1 MFNARTHA
9 LTHKLDS
16 IVSSAPRRYKNE
28 YLLSKMAK
36 EEHEMPQ
43 SESDVESESGEEN
56 RESDKSDNESEYD
69 DNEDDDNE
77 DDGEPEKLTCNHC
90 GEETGHIVYLM
101 KCPRCSWK
109 DFYWGK
115 DAQCMICD
123 EQSPLL
129 FSHVIGFCE
138 LCSYGTSNSKV
149 GGVEFTPKMDK

>member
-1 MFNARTHA
+1 
-9 LTHKLDS
+9 
-16 IVSSAPRRYKNE
+16 
-28 YLLSKMAK
+28 MAK

-43 SESDVESESGEEN
+43 SESDVKSESGEEN

-77 DDGEPEKLTCNHC
+77 DYGEPEKLTCNHC

-129 FSHVIGFCE
+129 FSA
-138 LCSYGTSNSKV
+138 SYLRMVRLTARW
-149 GGVEFTPKMDK
+149 VEWSSHQKWTNKRPSRLDRT